1 VFRRRRP
8 QDSEDPSQETSS
20 EVDADE
26 DEAADDDV
34 SAEVTA
40 RPSGPHDVA
49 DAPEDD
55 VLRLDL
61 GGLLVPGVEGME
73 LRLDVDEATGTV
85 VAVTVVNGE
94 SAVQVMAFAAPRTT
108 GIWDD
113 VREEIRVS
121 LAAQGPVEE
130 ATGTFGR
137 ELLATLV
144 VAGPQ
149 GQSGMQPVRFV
160 GIDGPRWFVRG
171 LFSGPAAR
179 QAADAAPLEDV
190 LRAIVVVRGNDPMAP
205 GDPLALHVPGE
216 VPDGMNRGDGD
227 VDGDGPGPMLPPERG
242 PEITEIR

>member
-8 QDSEDPSQETSS
+8 EDSADPS
-20 EVDADE
+20 VDPTAGTEGADDE
-26 DEAADDDV
+26 DAADDVARDD
-34 SAEVTA
+34 TA
-40 RPSGPHDVA
+40 ATSVVAGPHDVS
-49 DAPEDD
+49 DAPQDD
-55 VLRLDL
+55 VVRLDL
-61 GGLLVPGVEGME
+61 GGLLVPGVDGME
-73 LRLDVDEATGTV
+73 LRLDVDEASGSV

-113 VREEIRVS
+113 VREEIRAS

-130 ATGTFGR
+130 ASGTFGR

-149 GQSGMQPVRFV
+149 GQSAMQPVRFV

-179 QAADAAPLEDV
+179 QAVDAAPLEDV

-205 GDPLALHVPGE
+205 GDPLPLHVPGE
-216 VPDGMNRGDGD
+216 LPEGLARAGEEGRDQ
-227 VDGDGPGPMLPPERG
+227 MLPPERG